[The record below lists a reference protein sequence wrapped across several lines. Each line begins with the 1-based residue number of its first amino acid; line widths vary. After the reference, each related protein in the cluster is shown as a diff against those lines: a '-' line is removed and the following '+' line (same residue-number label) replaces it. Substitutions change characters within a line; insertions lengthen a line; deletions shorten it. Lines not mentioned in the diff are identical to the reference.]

1 MRRLESEHLAAL
13 ANGRLDLSESCAA
26 AGGDHQLRG
35 LVGDDAIVAARIVNL
50 AFERLAVEVLGAAAA
65 QSELSLRRCRG
76 ADLLRPVAQDRFH
89 DQSKDKPSI
98 ALTVQSS
105 VAGVRPWPIPKLTD
119 HDFASYSAMKYR
131 DRKSTRL
138 KSSHAT

>member
-1 MRRLESEHLAAL
+1 MAVSTSASLVPQRAVITSSE
-13 ANGRLDLSESCAA
+13 G
-26 AGGDHQLRG
+26 
-35 LVGDDAIVAARIVNL
+35 
-50 AFERLAVEVLGAAAA
+50 LAVEVLGAAAA
-65 QSELSLRRCRG
+65 QSELSLRRRRG

-119 HDFASYSAMKYR
+119 HDFASYSAMKYSVR
-131 DRKSTRL
+131 SCSARGKRSASVPIPL
-138 KSSHAT
+138 